1 MFVSI
6 MAAKHSPD
14 NGSVVSV
21 KPFCGNSMSELQL
34 RPGIKFGSYPQKQES
49 RLSDLEQSLA
59 RLFEQF
65 KTRMRR
71 KIYSQRYIVR
81 QVDKYRK
88 TLEDCSEQELDKTI
102 EELRDQLHR
111 QGLKKSLIVK
121 TFAVIREIA
130 GRTLGKR
137 HFDVQLFGGWLMIN
151 GMLAEMETGE
161 GKTLTTT
168 LPACTAALAGIP
180 VHVITANDYL
190 AARDTEIMLP
200 LYQRLGLS
208 GASVVDGMQTD
219 QRQKTYLADIVHTTN
234 KQIAFDYLRDRIEMG
249 DDTGDL
255 RFQFRQIQRQRQ
267 PRGNTRLLLRGLCFA
282 LVDEADSV
290 LIDEAKTPLIITKTL
305 PNEDTP
311 DTYSDALYLASTLF
325 IDKDYTVNQKI
336 KLVEL
341 TLQGEENLAD
351 LILNLP
357 EHWRNKRKREML
369 VKQALTAVIFYKR
382 DKQYVVADD
391 KVQIIDEST
400 GRIMADRAWEQGLHQ
415 MIEAKEGC
423 VISDQ
428 REPQARISYQ
438 RFFSRYLRLAGASG
452 TISEV
457 SAELKRVYGLDVYKV
472 ATNQPSRRKMLAER
486 IYRNEDLK
494 QRALLGRIA
503 KLHQQGRPILIGTC
517 SVEESE
523 QVSQWLQHKGID
535 HRVLNAKQDQHES
548 EIIAQA
554 GQPQAITV
562 ATNMAGRG
570 TDIALGD
577 GVAELGGL
585 HVIALSRN
593 DSARVD
599 RQLYG
604 RCARQGDPGSA
615 EAILSLQDPALA
627 QFYSSAMLN
636 LLGKFCTGNKPL
648 PGFIAKLILR
658 LPQQR
663 NEKQQSLI
671 RKMLMKQD
679 RHLRRILAFSGKFE

>member
-1 MFVSI
+1 
-6 MAAKHSPD
+6 
-14 NGSVVSV
+14 
-21 KPFCGNSMSELQL
+21 MSELQL
-34 RPGIKFGSYPQKQES
+34 RPGLKFGGYPQKQES
-49 RLSDLEQSLA
+49 GLSDLEQGFSRFFDQL
-59 RLFEQF
+59 

-71 KIYSQRYIVR
+71 RIYSQRYIVR
-81 QVDKYRK
+81 RVNIHQQA
-88 TLEDCSEQELDKTI
+88 LQECSEQDLTQIIGELS
-102 EELRDQLHR
+102 DQLHR
-111 QGLKKSLIVK
+111 QGLRKPLIIEA
-121 TFAVIREIA
+121 FAVIREVA
-130 GRTLGKR
+130 TRTLGKR

-190 AARDTEIMLP
+190 AARDAEAMLP
-200 LYQRLGLS
+200 LYRRLGLS
-208 GASVVDGMQTD
+208 GGSVVDGMETD
-219 QRQKTYLADIVHTTN
+219 QRRNNYQKDIVHTTN
-234 KQIAFDYLRDRIEMG
+234 KQITFDYLRDRIEMG
-249 DDTGDL
+249 DDLGEL
-255 RFQFRQIQRQRQ
+255 RFQFRQIQRNRQ
-267 PRGNTRLLLRGLCFA
+267 AGGITQLLLRGLCFA

-305 PNEDTP
+305 PSEDNS
-311 DTYSDALYLASTLF
+311 DVYSDALYLATTLF
-325 IDKDYTVNQKI
+325 VDKDYTVNKKTRSI
-336 KLVEL
+336 EL
-341 TLQGEENLAD
+341 TLEGKDNLAD

-357 EHWRNKRKREML
+357 EQWGNKRKREML
-369 VKQALTAVIFYKR
+369 VKQALMANLFYKK
-382 DKQYVVADD
+382 DQQYVVNEDEI
-391 KVQIIDEST
+391 QIIDEST
-400 GRIMADRAWEQGLHQ
+400 GRIMADRSWEQGLHQ

-423 VISDQ
+423 LISDQ

-438 RFFSRYLRLAGASG
+438 RFFGRYLCLAGASG

-457 SAELKRVYGLDVYKV
+457 SDELKRVYGLDLFKV
-472 ATNQPSRRKMLAER
+472 ATNQPSQRKMLGER

-494 QRALLGRIA
+494 HQALLDRVGE
-503 KLHQQGRPILIGTC
+503 LNQQGRPILIGTC
-517 SVEESE
+517 TVEESE
-523 QVSQWLQHKGID
+523 QVSQWLQQVEIE
-535 HRVLNAKQDQHES
+535 HRVLNAKQDQDES

-593 DSARVD
+593 ASGRID

-615 EAILSLQDPALA
+615 EAILSLQDPALE
-627 QFYSSAMLN
+627 QFYSSAMLK
-636 LLGKFCTGNKPL
+636 LLTKFCPGSKPI
-648 PGFIAKLILR
+648 PNFISKLILR
-658 LPQQR
+658 IPQHR
-663 NEKQQSLI
+663 NEKEQSQI

-679 RHLRRILAFSGKFE
+679 RQLRRVLAFSGKFE

>member
-1 MFVSI
+1 
-6 MAAKHSPD
+6 
-14 NGSVVSV
+14 
-21 KPFCGNSMSELQL
+21 MSELQL
-34 RPGIKFGSYPQKQES
+34 RPGIMFGSYPQKQEGG
-49 RLSDLEQSLA
+49 LSDLEQALSRFFGQL
-59 RLFEQF
+59 
-65 KTRMRR
+65 KTRMSRR
-71 KIYSQRYIVR
+71 IYSQGYIVR
-81 QVDKYRK
+81 QVNKYQHVLR
-88 TLEDCSEQELDKTI
+88 ESSEEELSYII

-111 QGLKKSLIVK
+111 KGLQKPLIIK

-130 GRTLGKR
+130 TRTLGKR

-190 AARDTEIMLP
+190 AARDAESMIP
-200 LYQRLGLS
+200 LYRRLGLS
-208 GASVVDGMQTD
+208 GGSVVDGMETS
-219 QRQKTYLADIVHTTN
+219 QRRDIYNMDIVHTTN
-234 KQIAFDYLRDRIEMG
+234 KQIAFDYLRDRIEIG
-249 DDTGDL
+249 DDLGDL
-255 RFQFRQIQRQRQ
+255 SFQFRQIQRHRQ
-267 PRGNTRLLLRGLCFA
+267 PGGNAELLLRGLCFA

-290 LIDEAKTPLIITKTL
+290 LIDEAITPLIITKTL
-305 PNEDTP
+305 PSEDSS

-325 IDKDYTVNQKI
+325 LDKDYTVNNKTRS
-336 KLVEL
+336 VNL
-341 TLQGEENLAD
+341 TLEGEENLAE
-351 LILNLP
+351 LILNMP
-357 EHWRNKRKREML
+357 EQWGIKPKREML
-369 VKQALTAVIFYKR
+369 VKQALMAKLFYKK
-382 DKQYVVADD
+382 DQQYVVNEEQ
-391 KVQIIDEST
+391 VQIIDEST

-423 VISDQ
+423 LISDQ

-438 RFFSRYLRLAGASG
+438 RFFGRYLCLAGASG

-457 SAELKRVYGLDVYKV
+457 SDELKRVYGLDLFKV
-472 ATNQPSRRKMLAER
+472 ATNRPSKRKMLSER

-494 QRALLGRIA
+494 HQALLDRVGE
-503 KLHQQGRPILIGTC
+503 LYQQGRPILIGTC
-517 SVEESE
+517 TVEESE
-523 QVSQWLQHKGID
+523 KVSQWLQQVEIS

-554 GQPQAITV
+554 GQQQAITV

-570 TDIALGD
+570 TDISLGE

-593 DSARVD
+593 ASGRVD

-615 EAILSLQDPALA
+615 EAILSLQDPALE
-627 QFYSSAMLN
+627 QFYSSAMLK
-636 LLGKFCTGNKPL
+636 LLTNFCPGSKPI
-648 PGFIAKLILR
+648 PNFISKLILR
-658 LPQQR
+658 LPQRR
-663 NEKQQSLI
+663 NEKEQSLI

-679 RHLRRILAFSGKFE
+679 RQLRRVLAFSGKFE

>member
-1 MFVSI
+1 
-6 MAAKHSPD
+6 
-14 NGSVVSV
+14 
-21 KPFCGNSMSELQL
+21 MSELQL

-49 RLSDLEQSLA
+49 GLSDLEQGFSHFFDQL
-59 RLFEQF
+59 
-65 KTRMRR
+65 KTRMSRR
-71 KIYSQRYIVR
+71 IYSQRYIVR
-81 QVDKYRK
+81 QVNIHQQA
-88 TLEDCSEQELDKTI
+88 LQECSEQELTQII
-102 EELRDQLHR
+102 EELSDQLHR
-111 QGLKKSLIVK
+111 RGLQKSLIIE
-121 TFAVIREIA
+121 TFAVIRETA

-190 AARDTEIMLP
+190 AARDAETMLP
-200 LYQRLGLS
+200 LYRRLGLR
-208 GASVVDGMQTD
+208 GGSVIDGMETAERRD
-219 QRQKTYLADIVHTTN
+219 NYRQDIVHTTN

-249 DDTGDL
+249 DDLGEL
-255 RFQFRQIQRQRQ
+255 RFQFRQIQRNRK
-267 PRGNTRLLLRGLCFA
+267 PGGNAQLLLRGLCFA

-305 PNEDTP
+305 PSEDNS

-325 IDKDYTVNQKI
+325 IDKDYTVNKKTRSI
-336 KLVEL
+336 EFTLV
-341 TLQGEENLAD
+341 GEENLAD

-357 EHWRNKRKREML
+357 EHWGNKRKREML
-369 VKQALTAVIFYKR
+369 VRQALSANLFYEK
-382 DKQYVVADD
+382 DKQYVINEDEI
-391 KVQIIDEST
+391 QIIDEST

-423 VISDQ
+423 LISDQ

-438 RFFSRYLRLAGASG
+438 RFFGRYLCLAGASG

-457 SAELKRVYGLDVYKV
+457 SDELKRVYGLGLFKV
-472 ATNQPSRRKMLAER
+472 ATNQPSQRKLLGER

-494 QRALLGRIA
+494 HQALLDRVGELRR
-503 KLHQQGRPILIGTC
+503 QGRPILIGTC
-517 SVEESE
+517 TVEESE
-523 QVSQWLQHKGID
+523 QVSQWLQQVEIE
-535 HRVLNAKQDQHES
+535 HRVLNAKQDKDES

-593 DSARVD
+593 ASGRVD

-615 EAILSLQDPALA
+615 EAILSLQEGRR
-627 QFYSSAMLN
+627 QV
-636 LLGKFCTGNKPL
+636 
-648 PGFIAKLILR
+648 
-658 LPQQR
+658 
-663 NEKQQSLI
+663 QSI
-671 RKMLMKQD
+671 TV
-679 RHLRRILAFSGKFE
+679 GV

>member
-1 MFVSI
+1 
-6 MAAKHSPD
+6 
-14 NGSVVSV
+14 
-21 KPFCGNSMSELQL
+21 MSELQL
-34 RPGIKFGSYPQKQES
+34 RPGIMFGSYPRKQES
-49 RLSDLEQSLA
+49 GLSDLEQALS
-59 RLFEQF
+59 RFFEQL
-65 KTRMRR
+65 KTRMSRR
-71 KIYSQRYIVR
+71 IYSQGYIVR
-81 QVDKYRK
+81 QVNKHQHV
-88 TLEDCSEQELDKTI
+88 LGECSEEELSHII

-111 QGLKKSLIVK
+111 KGLQKPLIIK

-130 GRTLGKR
+130 TRTLGKR

-161 GKTLTTT
+161 GKTLATT

-190 AARDTEIMLP
+190 AARDAETMLP

-208 GASVVDGMQTD
+208 GGSVVDGMETH
-219 QRQKTYLADIVHTTN
+219 QRRDNYNKDIVHTTN

-249 DDTGDL
+249 DDLGDL
-255 RFQFRQIQRQRQ
+255 RFQFRQIQRHRQ
-267 PRGNTRLLLRGLCFA
+267 PGGNAELLLRGLCFA

-290 LIDEAKTPLIITKTL
+290 LIDEANTPLIITKTL
-305 PNEDTP
+305 PAEDSS

-325 IDKDYTVNQKI
+325 IDKDYTVNNKTRS
-336 KLVEL
+336 VDL
-341 TLQGEENLAD
+341 TLEGKENLAE

-357 EHWRNKRKREML
+357 EQWGIKRKREML
-369 VKQALTAVIFYKR
+369 VKQALMAGLFYKK
-382 DKQYVVADD
+382 DQQYVIDED
-391 KVQIIDEST
+391 QVQIIDEST

-423 VISDQ
+423 LISDQ

-438 RFFSRYLRLAGASG
+438 RFFGRYLCLAGASG

-457 SAELKRVYGLDVYKV
+457 SDELKRVYGLDLFKV
-472 ATNQPSRRKMLAER
+472 ATNRPSKRKMLAER

-494 QRALLGRIA
+494 HQALLDRVGE
-503 KLHQQGRPILIGTC
+503 LSQQGRPLLIGTC
-517 SVEESE
+517 TVEESE
-523 QVSQWLQHKGID
+523 QVSQWLQQVEIS

-570 TDIALGD
+570 TDISLGD

-593 DSARVD
+593 ASGRVD

-615 EAILSLQDPALA
+615 EAILSLQDPALE
-627 QFYSSAMLN
+627 QYYSSAMIQLFA
-636 LLGKFCTGNKPL
+636 KFCPGNKPI
-648 PGFIAKLILR
+648 PKFIGKLILG
-658 LPQQR
+658 LPQKR
-663 NEKQQSLI
+663 NEKEQNLI

-679 RHLRRILAFSGKFE
+679 RQLRRVLAFSGKFD

>member
-1 MFVSI
+1 
-6 MAAKHSPD
+6 
-14 NGSVVSV
+14 
-21 KPFCGNSMSELQL
+21 MSELQL
-34 RPGIKFGSYPQKQES
+34 RPGIKFGGYPQKQES
-49 RLSDLEQSLA
+49 GLSDLEQGFSRFFDQL
-59 RLFEQF
+59 
-65 KTRMRR
+65 KTRMSRR
-71 KIYSQRYIVR
+71 IYSQRYIVR
-81 QVDKYRK
+81 RVNIHQQA
-88 TLEDCSEQELDKTI
+88 LQECSEQDLTQIIGELS
-102 EELRDQLHR
+102 DQLHR
-111 QGLKKSLIVK
+111 QGLRKPLIIEA
-121 TFAVIREIA
+121 FAVIREIA
-130 GRTLGKR
+130 TRTLGKR

-190 AARDTEIMLP
+190 AARDAETMLP
-200 LYQRLGLS
+200 LYRRLGL
-208 GASVVDGMQTD
+208 GGGSVVDGMETAERRD
-219 QRQKTYLADIVHTTN
+219 NYRKDIVHTTN

-249 DDTGDL
+249 DDLGEL
-255 RFQFRQIQRQRQ
+255 RFQFRQIQRNRKSG
-267 PRGNTRLLLRGLCFA
+267 GNAQLLLRGLCFA

-305 PNEDTP
+305 PSEDTS

-325 IDKDYTVNQKI
+325 IDKDYTVNKKTRSI
-336 KLVEL
+336 EL
-341 TLQGEENLAD
+341 TLVGEENLAD

-357 EHWRNKRKREML
+357 EHWRNRRKREML
-369 VKQALTAVIFYKR
+369 VKQALSAKIFYEK
-382 DKQYVVADD
+382 DKQYVVNEDEI
-391 KVQIIDEST
+391 QIIDEST
-400 GRIMADRAWEQGLHQ
+400 GRIMPDRAWEQGLHQ

-423 VISDQ
+423 LISDQ

-438 RFFSRYLRLAGASG
+438 RFFDRYLCLAGASG

-457 SAELKRVYGLDVYKV
+457 SDELKRVYGLDLFKV
-472 ATNQPSRRKMLAER
+472 ATNRPSQRKMLGER

-494 QRALLGRIA
+494 HQALLGRVGE
-503 KLHQQGRPILIGTC
+503 LHQQGRPILIGTC
-517 SVEESE
+517 TVEESE
-523 QVSQWLQHKGID
+523 KVSQWLQQVEIE

-554 GQPQAITV
+554 GQPRAITV

-593 DSARVD
+593 ASGRVD

-615 EAILSLQDPALA
+615 EAILSLQDPALE
-627 QFYSSAMLN
+627 QFYSSAMLK
-636 LLGKFCTGNKPL
+636 LLTKFCLGSKPI
-648 PGFIAKLILR
+648 PNFISKLILR
-658 LPQQR
+658 LPQHR
-663 NEKQQSLI
+663 NEKEQSLI

-679 RHLRRILAFSGKFE
+679 RQLRRVLAFSGKFE